1 METGYD
7 ILFFWVARMMMFGC
21 YLTGVEP
28 FHTVYLHGLVRDEH
42 GRKMSKTNGNVVDP
56 LTVMDEH
63 GTDALRYT
71 LSTSGTPGQDLN
83 LNPQRIE
90 AARNFAN
97 KLWNMTRFVVS
108 NRLEGASREVQHADE
123 RAMTLA
129 DRWIMSR
136 YTRLVG
142 DATRLL
148 ESYNFGEAGRQMHD
162 FLWGEFADWYVEMAK
177 VQLEGDDASKQR
189 TAALLHTV
197 LEGGL
202 RLLHPYMPYVT
213 EAAWLA
219 LTDALDEAGNP
230 TRTISLADYPKVD
243 AFWLN
248 AQAEKDFALVQTS
261 ITGIRN
267 LRNEYRVEAARW
279 IEITIVAGDA
289 AAMLTQQAP
298 LLSRLTRADLERLE
312 VVAHLPEK
320 PTDAAALVIGAI
332 EIFSPLAG
340 LVDLAAERER
350 LAKELEKA
358 ATEVE
363 HRTQKLANESFVQK
377 APEAVVQRE
386 RDNLAQ
392 AQAAVERLRERLASL
407 PAE

>member
-1 METGYD
+1 
-7 ILFFWVARMMMFGC
+7 
-21 YLTGVEP
+21 
-28 FHTVYLHGLVRDEH
+28 
-42 GRKMSKTNGNVVDP
+42 
-56 LTVMDEH
+56 
-63 GTDALRYT
+63 
-71 LSTSGTPGQDLN
+71 
-83 LNPQRIE
+83 
-90 AARNFAN
+90 
-97 KLWNMTRFVVS
+97 MTRFVVS
-108 NRLEGASREVQHADE
+108 NRLEGARREVEQADE
-123 RAMTLA
+123 VAMTLA

-142 DATRLL
+142 DVTRLL
-148 ESYNFGEAGRQMHD
+148 ESYNFGEAGRQIHD
-162 FLWGEFADWYVEMAK
+162 FLWAEFADWYVEMAK

-189 TAALLHTV
+189 TAALLHSV

-219 LTDALDEAGNP
+219 LTDGLDEAGRP
-230 TRTISLADYPKVD
+230 TRTISLADYPKPD

-248 AQAEKDFALVQTS
+248 VQAEKDFALVQTS

-279 IEITIVAGDA
+279 IETTIVAGDA

-298 LLSRLTRADLERLE
+298 LLSRLTRADPERLQIVE
-312 VVAHLPEK
+312 HLPEK
-320 PTDAAALVIGAI
+320 PAEAAALVIGAI

-350 LAKELEKA
+350 LSKELSKA
-358 ATEVE
+358 ETEVE
-363 HRTQKLANESFVQK
+363 HRTQKLANENFVQK
-377 APEAVVQRE
+377 APDAVVQRE
-386 RDNLAQ
+386 RDNLTQ